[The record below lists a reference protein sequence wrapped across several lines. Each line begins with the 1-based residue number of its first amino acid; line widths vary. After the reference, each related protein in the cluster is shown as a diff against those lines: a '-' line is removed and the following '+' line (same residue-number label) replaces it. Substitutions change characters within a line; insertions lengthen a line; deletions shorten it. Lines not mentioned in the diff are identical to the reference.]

1 MRILFFVVSLWLTTS
16 TLHAKIVFY
25 SKRDGNPEIYT
36 MDSDSDNQT
45 RLTFNEAGDGWPTWS
60 PNGQQIA
67 FMSQRDGNWEVY
79 VMDAD
84 GNNQRN
90 LTHHP
95 AFDVHPQWHPDGKR
109 IAFMRG
115 EDIGRLY
122 TIDLNGDKLRLVTE
136 ADFINSPK
144 WSPDGKRIAFE
155 ATFENENGIE
165 GGIYVANANGTNRW
179 LVSKPV
185 NRSFFRMGG
194 WSPDGEKI
202 LYTVI
207 TKPLADGVAHEYS
220 MVIATLHQSKHE
232 VIDFEPVTLP
242 PGALL
247 VAQGTGW
254 GADGK
259 SILIGGAI
267 GVFNIY
273 RFRLDDR
280 QLIQLT
286 DNPAKDFAAREWNPR
301 LSVSPQGLVPTRWGE
316 IKSNTYNQR
325 GIGDI
330 SIPPIP

>member
-1 MRILFFVVSLWLTTS
+1 MRLSILVISFLLVTS
-16 TLHAKIVFY
+16 TLQGKIAFY

-36 MDSDSDNQT
+36 MDADGGNQT

-60 PNGQQIA
+60 PNGQQIV
-67 FMSQRDGNWEVY
+67 FHSYQHGETNPDIY

-84 GNNQRN
+84 GSNLRN
-90 LTHHP
+90 LTRHP
-95 AFDVHPQWHPDGKR
+95 AFDATPHWHPDGKQ

-122 TIDLNGDKLRLVTE
+122 TIDLDGNNLQLITE
-136 ADFINSPK
+136 ADFISTPR

-155 ATFENENGIE
+155 ATFDQGGVIE

-185 NRSFFRMGG
+185 ERSFIRLGG

-207 TKPLADGVAHEYS
+207 TDHGGVYQYS
-220 MVIATLHQSKHE
+220 MVIATLHRSKRE
-232 VIDFEPVTLP
+232 VIEFEPVKLPPPKLP
-242 PGALL
+242 PGA
-247 VAQGTGW
+247 VIAVQGSGW

-259 SILIGGAI
+259 SILIGWKFG
-267 GVFNIY
+267 NWDIY
-273 RFRLDDR
+273 RFRFSDH

-286 DNPAKDFAAREWNPR
+286 DSLATDFAAHEWNPR
-301 LSVSPQGLVPTRWGE
+301 LSVPPQQGMTPQCWGE
-316 IKSNTYNQR
+316 IKSK
-325 GIGDI
+325 
-330 SIPPIP
+330 

>member
-1 MRILFFVVSLWLTTS
+1 MGVLVPSLTPQAVAAIVSEG
-16 TLHAKIVFY
+16 AAI
-25 SKRDGNPEIYT
+25 
-36 MDSDSDNQT
+36 QT
-45 RLTFNEAGDGWPTWS
+45 EHLRFWS
-60 PNGQQIA
+60 P
-67 FMSQRDGNWEVY
+67 
-79 VMDAD
+79 DA
-84 GNNQRN
+84 
-90 LTHHP
+90 
-95 AFDVHPQWHPDGKR
+95 AEF
-109 IAFMRG
+109 
-115 EDIGRLY
+115 IGAL
-122 TIDLNGDKLRLVTE
+122 
-136 ADFINSPK
+136 K

-155 ATFENENGIE
+155 ASINQD
-165 GGIYVANANGTNRW
+165 GGEIYVVNANGTNRW

-185 NRSFFRMGG
+185 PRSTMRLGG

-207 TKPLADGVAHEYS
+207 TVPLADGVAHQYS
-220 MVIATLHQSKHE
+220 MVIATLHGAKRE
-232 VIDFEPVTLP
+232 VIELEPVTLP

-286 DNPAKDFAAREWNPR
+286 DNPAKDFAAHEWNPR

-316 IKSNTYNQR
+316 IKSNLHHHR
-325 GIGDI
+325 GIGRA
-330 SIPPIP
+330 SNLPLP

>member
-1 MRILFFVVSLWLTTS
+1 MRLSILVVSLWLTTS

-36 MDSDSDNQT
+36 MDSDGTSQT
-45 RLTFNEAGDGWPTWS
+45 RLTFNGAGDGWPTWS

-95 AFDVHPQWHPDGKR
+95 AFDVHPHWHPDGKR

-122 TIDLNGDKLRLVTE
+122 TMDLNGDNLQLVTE

-155 ATFENENGIE
+155 ATFEHENGIE

-185 NRSFFRMGG
+185 NRSFFRIGG

-207 TKPLADGVAHEYS
+207 TRPLADGVAHEYS
-220 MVIATLHQSKHE
+220 MVIATLHQSKHD

-286 DNPAKDFAAREWNPR
+286 DNPAKDFAAREWNSR
-301 LSVSPQGLVPTRWGE
+301 LSVSPRGLAPTRWGA
-316 IKSNTYNQR
+316 IKSNSYNYR
-325 GIGDI
+325 GIGVY
-330 SIPPIP
+330 PVP